1 MKIIYALEDY
11 PKDAQSAAVT
21 IGNFDGVHLGHQK
34 VLQRVKESGGPAVA
48 ITFSNHPSEVL
59 RPQDSVSYLCTLEHK
74 IALLEE
80 AGIDTLI
87 LLTFTKA
94 FGEQTA
100 KEFLE
105 QLQVAIPFTHLILG
119 HNATFGKGRQG
130 DRAHV
135 EVLAENVP
143 FTVEYIDAYTT
154 KSGAEVSSS
163 KIRER
168 IAAGDLKGTQE
179 LLGRPY
185 SVRSRVVP
193 GQGIGKEIG
202 FSTANIDVSGLCLPP
217 HGVYAVTVLF
227 EGMRRPAIANLGTA
241 PTVRDQSSPPLL
253 EVHLLG
259 YSGEP
264 LTDQT
269 LEVIF
274 GSYLRPEKKFDSIE
288 ALKEQ
293 IEQDVVSLTKYRN

>member
-1 MKIIYALEDY
+1 MKIIHSFEDY
-11 PKDAQSAAVT
+11 PKNTRPAAVT

-34 VLQRVKESGGPAVA
+34 VLQRVKEIGGPAVA

-59 RPQDSVSYLCTLEHK
+59 RPQDPISYLCTLEHK
-74 IALLEE
+74 ITLLEE
-80 AGIDTLI
+80 AGINMLI
-87 LLTFTKA
+87 LLTFTQA
-94 FGEQTA
+94 FSEQTA
-100 KEFLE
+100 KEFIE
-105 QLQVAIPFTHLILG
+105 KLQATIPLSHLILG

-135 EVLAENVP
+135 ETLAQNAP
-143 FTVEYIDAYTT
+143 FTVKYVDAYTT
-154 KSGAEVSSS
+154 ERSAEVSSS

-168 IAAGDLKGTQE
+168 ITTGDLEGTKE

-185 SVRSRVVP
+185 SIRSQVIP
-193 GQGIGKEIG
+193 GRGVGKEIG
-202 FSTANIDVSGLCLPP
+202 YSTANIDVSSLCLPP

-227 EGMRRPAIANLGTA
+227 EGEPRPAIANLGTA
-241 PTVRDQSSPPLL
+241 PTVRDETSPPLL
-253 EVHLLG
+253 EVHILG
-259 YSGEP
+259 YSGPP
-264 LTDQT
+264 LTGQT

-293 IEQDVVSLTKYRN
+293 IEQDIVSLTKCRN